1 VRRILE
7 QEKLPRSQKGDQVR
21 ARLRKIRFPRLSQ
34 REEKYLQQSKK
45 LDLPSGIQL
54 VPPPFFEGQTFR
66 LQIEFDNR
74 EALGDKAAYVMGL
87 VKNNDFSD
95 LLEDC

>member
-1 VRRILE
+1 VE
-7 QEKLPRSQKGDQVR
+7 QEKLTRSQKGDRLR

-34 REEKYLQQSKK
+34 REEKFLQQSKR
-45 LDLPSGIQL
+45 LHLPSGVQL

-66 LQIEFDNR
+66 LQIEFDDR
-74 EALGDKAAYVMGL
+74 KALEDKTAYVMGL
-87 VKNNDFSD
+87 VKNNNFND